1 MRYWMNNKNYRK
13 KKKKIWHC
21 MRESPKRNK
30 NENVRK
36 LFTEKK
42 RGIHKQPI
50 KLYNTRVLI
59 FQQKKSELIIPIHD
73 ISLRQFIFSFHQKFL
88 WKHSFHLWSSNFS
101 LSLNVFLRYADKY
114 WCRCR
119 MYGRN
124 LARFSLQTILRWKLF
139 QGRSQEGKMC

>member
-1 MRYWMNNKNYRK
+1 
-13 KKKKIWHC
+13 

-59 FQQKKSELIIPIHD
+59 FQQKKV
-73 ISLRQFIFSFHQKFL
+73 
-88 WKHSFHLWSSNFS
+88 N
-101 LSLNVFLRYADKY
+101 
-114 WCRCR
+114 
-119 MYGRN
+119 
-124 LARFSLQTILRWKLF
+124 
-139 QGRSQEGKMC
+139 